1 MSRKELLTE
10 QLKETVDTY
19 VKYIDVD
26 TGNTVRK
33 SITQTFLILN
43 NDIQI

>member
-10 QLKETVDTY
+10 QLNETVDTY

-33 SITQTFLILN
+33 SIIQSCLN
-43 NDIQI
+43 NDGQI